1 MRCEMHPRFSPE
13 RDGLGAIRGGC
24 TTCASILGAYQAR
37 QNLMRTIK
45 EFELKTAEFETVKP
59 RQKRNATSNEVSVNT
74 NAGGKA
80 GGRTDKQ

>member
-1 MRCEMHPRFSPE
+1 
-13 RDGLGAIRGGC
+13 
-24 TTCASILGAYQAR
+24 
-37 QNLMRTIK
+37 MRTIK